1 MNGIE
6 RTEGPATRQVFS
18 AQDSPAAPNSSGGY
32 KSPAW
37 QPVASGMEARQSGS
51 NRALRVAR
59 AALTRLMEPSDLP
72 GLALVQ
78 VLGPQ
83 DALSLI
89 QSSDSSNAQVEQR
102 VTEVLNEAGTERWTG
117 LAEVLTRWRP
127 RLADVAPER
136 DLATLERLHGQL
148 LVPEDPSWP
157 MALEDLQLGAPLALW
172 CRGNHALIPEQEK
185 CIAVVGS
192 RDNTSYGANVS
203 MEIASS
209 LVQRDFTVISGG
221 AYGIDAHA
229 HRGALSSSLGMLGAP
244 TQSAGQ
250 TIGGRARGQGY
261 AGDDFAD
268 GAPPTIAVMAGGV
281 DRFYPSGNEDLLRTI
296 AERGLVIAE
305 VPPGTN
311 PTRYRFLQRNRL
323 IAALCSVTVV
333 VEARWRSGALNTAHH
348 AESLSRLVGAVP
360 GSVYSANSA
369 GCHRLLKEGSAVCV
383 TDAADIAELA
393 GGMGQHLTFE
403 PEVVPAL
410 HDGLGTSDL
419 LLLDALPLRTA
430 TSIEKLCVVAGLSA
444 ATVLAGLGRLEALG
458 LAERFA
464 GGWKRKSRK

>member
-1 MNGIE
+1 MTDIE
-6 RTEGPATRQVFS
+6 ATDEPTEQDRTG
-18 AQDSPAAPNSSGGY
+18 
-32 KSPAW
+32 
-37 QPVASGMEARQSGS
+37 
-51 NRALRVAR
+51 RALRIAR

-78 VLGPQ
+78 VLGPEE
-83 DALSLI
+83 ALSLI
-89 QSSDSSNAQVEQR
+89 RSNDSSNARVEQL
-102 VTEVLNEAGTERWTG
+102 VTEVLNAAGTERWSG
-117 LAEVLTRWRP
+117 LADVLARWRP

-136 DLATLERLHGQL
+136 DLASLARMNGRLL
-148 LVPEDPSWP
+148 IPEDPSWP
-157 MALEDLQLGAPLALW
+157 TALDDLELAAPLALW
-172 CRGNHALIPEQEK
+172 CRGNLALIPPQEQ

-203 MEIASS
+203 VEIASS

-229 HRGALSSSLGMLGAP
+229 HRGALSSSLGLTGQLSP
-244 TQSAGQ
+244 PRHRQS
-250 TIGGRARGQGY
+250 GGVGSDPDPSDRV
-261 AGDDFAD
+261 
-268 GAPPTIAVMAGGV
+268 PPTIAVMAGGV

-296 AERGLVIAE
+296 AEQGLVIAE

-348 AESLSRLVGAVP
+348 AEGLSRLVGAVP

-383 TDAADIAELA
+383 TDAGDIAELA
-393 GGMGQHLTFE
+393 GGMGEHLTAE
-403 PEVVPAL
+403 PHVEAAL

-419 LLLDALPLRTA
+419 LLMDALPLRTS
-430 TSIEKLCVVAGLSA
+430 TTVEKLCVVAGLSA
-444 ATVLAGLGRLEALG
+444 STVLAGLGRLEALG
-458 LAERFA
+458 VAERLA
-464 GGWKRKSRK
+464 GGWKRSSRK